1 MDNAIAGETLS
12 LQDAVTALQEAIHAS
27 QPSSCVCENEKEW
40 AKELGLEEV
49 SREEAQKRLLQEVSV
64 EKIRSLVGSTS
75 GTATKG
81 VLRTV
86 VEAAVRQI
94 GAPAKKEAVHGF
106 VDTAFEKLA
115 KDGLRVRVEEVFGVV
130 LCLLCLVPVVPTV
143 APVAPVAP
151 VVSTEHQTEDAFL
164 PFCVFVYE
172 FLQSVWNVRRSSL
185 CEAVR
190 SLLEVESALRG
201 EEEEVQEVVTST
213 FKMAKEDVSKKEFVG
228 LMMALF
234 NSDAAVVHR
243 FLSSVFEAN

>member
-1 MDNAIAGETLS
+1 MDNAIAEETLS
-12 LQDAVTALQEAIHAS
+12 LQEAACALQEAIRAS
-27 QPSSCVCENEKEW
+27 QPASCVCENEKEW
-40 AKELGLEEV
+40 AKELGLEGV
-49 SREEAQKRLLQEVSV
+49 SREEAQKRLLQEASV
-64 EKIRSLVGSTS
+64 EAIRSLVGSTG

-81 VLRTV
+81 VLRAV
-86 VEAAVRQI
+86 VEVAVRQI
-94 GAPAKKEAVHGF
+94 GAPAKSEAVHGF

-130 LCLLCLVPVVPTV
+130 LCLLCLVPVA

-151 VVSTEHQTEDAFL
+151 AVSTEHQTEDASL

-172 FLQSVWNVRRSSL
+172 FLQSVWNVRRSSF

-201 EEEEVQEVVTST
+201 EEEEVQEAVTST

-243 FLSSVFEAN
+243 FLSSVFKAN

>member
-27 QPSSCVCENEKEW
+27 QPSSCVCENEEEW

-94 GAPAKKEAVHGF
+94 GAPAKSEAVHGF
-106 VDTAFEKLA
+106 VDTAFEKLTE
-115 KDGLRVRVEEVFGVV
+115 DGLRVRVEEVFGVV
-130 LCLLCLVPVVPTV
+130 LCLLCLVPV

-151 VVSTEHQTEDAFL
+151 EAS
-164 PFCVFVYE
+164 
-172 FLQSVWNVRRSSL
+172 
-185 CEAVR
+185 EAVP
-190 SLLEVESALRG
+190 AA
-201 EEEEVQEVVTST
+201 EEAPAPEAAPAPE
-213 FKMAKEDVSKKEFVG
+213 KKKRRWFG
-228 LMMALF
+228 
-234 NSDAAVVHR
+234 R
-243 FLSSVFEAN
+243 K

>member
-49 SREEAQKRLLQEVSV
+49 SREEAQKRLLQEASV
-64 EKIRSLVGSTS
+64 ERIRSLVGSTG

-81 VLRTV
+81 VLRAV

-94 GAPAKKEAVHGF
+94 GVPAKKEAVHGF

-130 LCLLCLVPVVPTV
+130 LCLLCLVPV
-143 APVAPVAP
+143 APVASVAP
-151 VVSTEHQTEDAFL
+151 VVYTEHQTEDASL